1 MLLSSASEWK
11 PQPLNWLIPGLLC
24 DSLTVISGEPKMGK
38 TLFAAN
44 LARSLINQTEV
55 LNQQPKKG
63 NFRVAWMGFD
73 MDWQQE
79 FINTFSDIS
88 DYVWFCQS
96 INYKRLD
103 LWKELQRD
111 TRMLDINLLVID
123 HLHGYAP
130 AVDLNYAHF
139 VDEAFLPIQEFFEG
153 TGIPILLLHHGNKSG
168 SGRAANSALIEAK
181 ARLLGRISSS
191 RGKHKNIEFIGNQ
204 IETYKV
210 AVLIRP
216 EGIELSESKKV
227 EKKKTDRED
236 EGVLITQAK
245 VFLEESP
252 LADRKSARAAGKW
265 LFAKGFSGTEGAGRT
280 KINNMLAADLLKRDG
295 SNGHLVAGHK
305 LLY

>member
-1 MLLSSASEWK
+1 MLLSNASDWK

-55 LNQQPKKG
+55 LNKQPKKG

-79 FINTFSDIS
+79 FTNTFSDIS

-96 INYKRLD
+96 INHKRLD

-191 RGKHKNIEFIGNQ
+191 RGKHKNMEFIGNQ

-216 EGIELSESKKV
+216 EGIELSECKKV

-245 VFLEESP
+245 IFLEESP
-252 LADRKSARAAGKW
+252 LEVRRSARAAGKW
-265 LFAKGFSGTEGAGRT
+265 MFEKGLSGTAAAGRT
-280 KINNMLAADLLKRDG
+280 KINNMLTADLLRRDG
-295 SNGHLVAGHK
+295 TRGQLVAGHK

>member
-1 MLLSSASEWK
+1 MLLSSAAEWK
-11 PQPLNWLIPGLLC
+11 PQPLNWLIPGVLC
-24 DSLTVISGEPKMGK
+24 DSLTLISGEPKMGK

-79 FINTFSDIS
+79 FTNTFGDIT

-111 TRMLDINLLVID
+111 TRLMNINLLIID

-139 VDEAFLPIQEFFEG
+139 VDEAFLPIEEFFET

-191 RGKHKNIEFIGNQ
+191 RGKHKTIEFIGNQ
-204 IETYKV
+204 IETFKV
-210 AVLIRP
+210 NVLIKP
-216 EGIELSESKKV
+216 EGIEVNESKKA
-227 EKKKTDRED
+227 EKKKTDRDD
-236 EGVLITQAK
+236 EGVLITHAK
-245 VFLEESP
+245 RFLEESP
-252 LADRKSARAAGKW
+252 LEVRKSARAAGKW
-265 LFAKGFSGTEGAGRT
+265 LHKMGLSGSEGAGRT
-280 KINNMLAADLLKRDG
+280 KINNMLTADLLKRDG
-295 SNGHLVAGHK
+295 NSGYLVAGHK

>member
-1 MLLSSASEWK
+1 MLLTSATDWK
-11 PQPLNWLIPGLLC
+11 PQSLDWLIPGVLC
-24 DSLTVISGEPKMGK
+24 DSLTLISGEPKMGK

-44 LARSLINQTEV
+44 LVRSLINQTEV
-55 LNQQPKKG
+55 LNQQPKQG

-79 FINTFSDIS
+79 FTNKFNDIS

-96 INYKRLD
+96 INYKRID
-103 LWKELQRD
+103 LWVELQRD
-111 TRMLDINLLVID
+111 SRMLDINLLVID
-123 HLHGYAP
+123 HLHGFAP
-130 AVDLNYAHF
+130 AIDLNYSHF
-139 VDEAFLPIQEFFEG
+139 VDEAFLPIQEFFSA

-191 RGKHKNIEFIGNQ
+191 RGRHKTIEFVGNQ
-204 IETYKV
+204 IETFKV
-210 AVLIRP
+210 TVLIKP
-216 EGIELSESKKV
+216 EGIEVSENKKADK
-227 EKKKTDRED
+227 EKTVRAD

-252 LADRKSARAAGKW
+252 LEFRKSARAAGKW
-265 LFAKGFSGTEGAGRT
+265 LFTKGLSGTEAAGRT

-295 SNGHLVAGHK
+295 TRGQLVAGHK

>member
-1 MLLSSASEWK
+1 MLLSSAAAWK
-11 PQPLNWLIPGLLC
+11 PKPLDWLIPGLLC
-24 DSLTVISGEPKMGK
+24 DSLTLISGEPKMGK

-44 LARSLINQTEV
+44 LARSLINQTAV
-55 LNQQPKKG
+55 LNQQPKQG

-79 FINTFSDIS
+79 FNNTFSDIT

-111 TRMLDINLLVID
+111 TRMIDINLLIID
-123 HLHGYAP
+123 HFHGYAP

-139 VDEAFLPIQEFFEG
+139 VDEAFLPIQEFFEA

-191 RGKHKNIEFIGNQ
+191 RGKHKTIEFIGNQ
-204 IETYKV
+204 IETFKV
-210 AVLIRP
+210 TVLIRP
-216 EGIELSESKKV
+216 EGIAMKESKEV

-252 LADRKSARAAGKW
+252 IASRKSARAAGKW
-265 LFAKGFSGTEGAGRT
+265 LFTKGFSGTAGAGRT
-280 KINNMLAADLLKRDG
+280 KINNMLTADLLKRD
-295 SNGHLVAGHK
+295 SNNSYLVAGHK

>member
-1 MLLSSASEWK
+1 
-11 PQPLNWLIPGLLC
+11 
-24 DSLTVISGEPKMGK
+24 MGK

-79 FINTFSDIS
+79 FTNTFGDIT

-111 TRMLDINLLVID
+111 TRLMNINLLIID

-139 VDEAFLPIQEFFEG
+139 VDEAFLPIEEFFET

-191 RGKHKNIEFIGNQ
+191 RGKHKTIEFIGNQ
-204 IETYKV
+204 IETFKV
-210 AVLIRP
+210 SVLIKP
-216 EGIELSESKKV
+216 EGIEVSESKKI
-227 EKKKTDRED
+227 EKQKTDRAD

-245 VFLEESP
+245 VFLDESP
-252 LADRKSARAAGKW
+252 YEVRKSARASGKW
-265 LFAKGFSGTEGAGRT
+265 LFTKGLSGTADAGRT
-280 KINNMLAADLLKRDG
+280 KINNMLVAGLLRRDG
-295 SNGHLVAGHK
+295 NRGNLVAGHK